1 MQFKAENAV
10 MKNQRERTD
19 KAESFERGRGSTRV
33 HFAGMSL
40 RSFPR
45 TVLRTEKEITSLS
58 LSKALLCCRI

>member
-33 HFAGMSL
+33 HLAGM
-40 RSFPR
+40 
-45 TVLRTEKEITSLS
+45 
-58 LSKALLCCRI
+58 